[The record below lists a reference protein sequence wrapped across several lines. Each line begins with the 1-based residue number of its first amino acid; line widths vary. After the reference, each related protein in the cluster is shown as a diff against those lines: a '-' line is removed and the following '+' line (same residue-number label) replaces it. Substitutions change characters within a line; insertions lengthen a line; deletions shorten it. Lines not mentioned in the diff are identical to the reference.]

1 MFPCQSYPKSKGTLI
16 KLIGRGV
23 FGGIGFISF
32 FLALKLTAVS
42 EAVVLMKTNPLWTTL
57 LVVYIYKTE
66 KMTYKSMIEILL
78 CILGVIL
85 ISKPPIIMQLFGYVI
100 NELEF
105 TYLYFIG
112 LCLSLLTALTTS
124 IT

>member
-1 MFPCQSYPKSKGTLI
+1 
-16 KLIGRGV
+16 
-23 FGGIGFISF
+23 
-32 FLALKLTAVS
+32 
-42 EAVVLMKTNPLWTTL
+42 MKTNPLWTTL

-66 KMTYKSMIEILL
+66 KMTVKSMIEIFL
-78 CILGVIL
+78 CLIGVIL
-85 ISKPPIIMQLFGYVI
+85 IAKPPILMSIIGYEIV
-100 NELEF
+100 ELEF